1 MVKIVW
7 VGKYFVECCC
17 YVSGWYVNVF
27 VVSIGRNF
35 VSGWSFG
42 KFGFGF
48 IDFVLGVG
56 MDLLFEEFGVI
67 IIFDSFLLLGILMI
81 IDE

>member
-1 MVKIVW
+1 MVKVVW

-27 VVSIGRNF
+27 VVSIRRNF
-35 VSGWSFG
+35 VCGWSFG
-42 KFGFGF
+42 KFWFGF
-48 IDFVLGVG
+48 IYFVLGVG
-56 MDLLFEEFGVI
+56 VDLLFEEFGVI